1 MWNYATI
8 RSIEFVD
15 GEQVLTIVVDGSVK
29 ILMKPSVFEN
39 NMFLPNDFVKVS
51 CTKNS
56 PSVIHDIVC
65 VDKVF

>member
-8 RSIEFVD
+8 RSIEFVND
-15 GEQVLTIVVDGSVK
+15 EQVLTIVVDGSVK

-39 NMFLPNDFVKVS
+39 NMLLPNDFVKVS

-56 PSVIHDIVC
+56 PSVIRDIVY

>member
-15 GEQVLTIVVDGSVK
+15 GEQVLTIVVDNSVK
-29 ILMKPSVFEN
+29 VLMKPSVFEN
-39 NMFLPNDFVKVS
+39 NMLLPSDFVRVS

-56 PSVIHDIVC
+56 PSVIHDIVY

>member
-8 RSIEFVD
+8 RNIEFVG

-39 NMFLPNDFVKVS
+39 NMLLPNDFVKVS

-56 PSVIHDIVC
+56 PSVIHDIVY